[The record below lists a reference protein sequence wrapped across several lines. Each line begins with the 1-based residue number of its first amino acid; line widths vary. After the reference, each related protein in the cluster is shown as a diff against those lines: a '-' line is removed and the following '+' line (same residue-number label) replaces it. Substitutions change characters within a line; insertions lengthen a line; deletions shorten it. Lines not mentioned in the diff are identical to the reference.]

1 MGSEPLRRGGD
12 VNRSDQVSFFPF
24 KTHFQMSSNTDIQV
38 RPAKLGDAK
47 TIAEIHVE
55 AWVAA
60 YTGIVPDEHLK
71 SFTVA
76 KREVMWQ
83 DAIKFSEPQVWVAM
97 DANAIVGFVGFDR
110 SRDAK
115 SKATMGEIWAM
126 YVAPDY
132 WDNGVGL
139 ALWDAARDGLVE
151 EGCTDVSLWVLLKNE
166 RALRFYDLAGF
177 KREMNTA
184 KTVPMGGGKVE
195 EIRMRRKLD

>member
-1 MGSEPLRRGGD
+1 
-12 VNRSDQVSFFPF
+12 
-24 KTHFQMSSNTDIQV
+24 MSSNTDIQV
-38 RPAKLGDAK
+38 RPAKLSDAK

-55 AWVAA
+55 AWAAA
-60 YTGIVPDEHLK
+60 YGGIVPDDHLK

-76 KREVMWQ
+76 RRQALWL

-115 SKATMGEIWAM
+115 SKATTGEIWAM
-126 YVAPDY
+126 YAAPDY
-132 WDNGVGL
+132 WDQGVGL

-151 EGCTDVSLWVLLKNE
+151 EGCTDVTLWVLLKNE

-184 KTVPMGGGKVE
+184 KTVPMGSAKVE
-195 EIRMRRKLD
+195 EIRMRRKLA

>member
-1 MGSEPLRRGGD
+1 
-12 VNRSDQVSFFPF
+12 
-24 KTHFQMSSNTDIQV
+24 MSSNTDIQV
-38 RPAKLGDAK
+38 RPAKLSDAK

-55 AWVAA
+55 AWAAA
-60 YTGIVPDEHLK
+60 YGGIVPDDHLK

-76 KREVMWQ
+76 KRQALWL

-115 SKATMGEIWAM
+115 SKATTGEIWAM
-126 YVAPDY
+126 YAAPDY
-132 WDNGVGL
+132 WDQGVGL

-151 EGCTDVSLWVLLKNE
+151 EGCTDVTLWVLLKNE

-184 KTVPMGGGKVE
+184 KTVPMGSAKVE
-195 EIRMRRKLD
+195 EIRMRRKLA